1 MSGCPGAGRR
11 GAAGLPPPPQRGARL
26 GSGQRSGVSGSA
38 PSSRAPPDAQP
49 HSRALRLHARGPR
62 SRPPLCLV
70 WSGRQRERVL
80 GGVCLGVQSRE
91 AAGGQGRG
99 PREGGWRHGTPRF
112 LQLTEI
118 RAGGRQGRTRRGGGQ
133 SRASASCD
141 VPSLLKVTIA
151 GAQGDRGLQKSRQAA
166 CSAARRELKAAARRD
181 PGEVGGQS
189 RGDTLDPL
197 GREPSADPR
206 RGSPVI
212 TCHGNQ
218 RRGSPDRPGS

>member
-99 PREGGWRHGTPRF
+99 PREGGWRHRTPRF

-118 RAGGRQGRTRRGGGQ
+118 RAGGRQGRTRRGGGAEQ
-133 SRASASCD
+133 GARELRRALS
-141 VPSLLKVTIA
+141 
-151 GAQGDRGLQKSRQAA
+151 AQGHH
-166 CSAARRELKAAARRD
+166 RRC
-181 PGEVGGQS
+181 S
-189 RGDTLDPL
+189 RGP
-197 GREPSADPR
+197 RSAEVPPGSLQ
-206 RGSPVI
+206 RGSARVKG
-212 TCHGNQ
+212 C
-218 RRGSPDRPGS
+218 SPTRPR